1 MEEKSHLRFE
11 SIAYS
16 FTGFLPKFLTYLFT
30 YSLAYLFTH
39 LFKDTDRKVLLLL
52 KDTRREKLPSNKTP
66 TLSKSMNMDIWMSVI
81 SNQFFICGY

>member
-52 KDTRREKLPSNKTP
+52 KDTRREKLPQIK
-66 TLSKSMNMDIWMSVI
+66 LQRFRKV
-81 SNQFFICGY
+81 